1 MEREKGNLPP
11 FTNTKPRHEL
21 ICWPKE
27 ESGNQSSF
35 VPKKKQKKPSSPPY
49 LHLLRRISPPSS
61 HPSFPLVAPPHYPPK
76 KKKKK
81 AKRKEK
87 MKLPS
92 TSFSSFFPWKEK
104 GQMTRRLHDAPAP
117 PRVVPGERIG
127 SSRLLQQHGEKKREK
142 DAGNGSKETDSE
154 AGRSPGW
161 SHGETACEWTACRYH
176 QQHRSCW
183 LPTPSV
189 AAALL
194 LLFILLIL
202 SYWPIWWAFSG
213 APPTMSPRA
222 SVSPRESSG
231 VGPLRS
237 WYRDLNKHIHTHRG
251 GDDKCPLCPEEEK
264 KKKK

>member
-35 VPKKKQKKPSSPPY
+35 VPKKKKKKPSSPPY

-61 HPSFPLVAPPHYPPK
+61 HPSFPLVAPPHYPP

-154 AGRSPGW
+154 AGLSPGW

-183 LPTPSV
+183 LQTPSV

-231 VGPLRS
+231 VGPLCS

>member
-35 VPKKKQKKPSSPPY
+35 VPKKKKPSSPPY

-61 HPSFPLVAPPHYPPK
+61 HPSFPLVAPPHYPP

>member
-35 VPKKKQKKPSSPPY
+35 VPKKKKKTSSPPY

-61 HPSFPLVAPPHYPPK
+61 HPSFPLVAPPPHYPP

-92 TSFSSFFPWKEK
+92 TSFSPFFPWKEK

-161 SHGETACEWTACRYH
+161 SHGETACEWTAYRYH